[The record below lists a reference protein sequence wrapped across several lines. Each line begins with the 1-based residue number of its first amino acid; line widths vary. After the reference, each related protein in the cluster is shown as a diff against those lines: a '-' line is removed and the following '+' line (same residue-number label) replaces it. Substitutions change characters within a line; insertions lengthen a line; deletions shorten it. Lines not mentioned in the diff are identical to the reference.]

1 MHMNDISSMAGKFA
15 LVTGGS
21 RGIGA
26 AIVRRLALD
35 GAAVAF
41 TYQSSTGP
49 ADELVADIEACGGT
63 ALAIKADSADAAQ
76 VEAAVA
82 QAAKQFGRLDVL
94 VNNAGILS
102 LGEVDGYALADF
114 DRVLAVNVRAVFVA
128 VKAAIA
134 HMGRGGRIIAIGSVA
149 ADRAGFPGTSAYCM
163 SKAAVAG
170 LVRGLARDLG
180 PRGITV
186 NAVQPGPTETGMTD
200 DESVREMLRP
210 LLATG
215 RLSTPDEVA
224 GLVAYLVR
232 PEAAAVTGSAL
243 TIDGGY
249 LA

>member
-1 MHMNDISSMAGKFA
+1 MNDISSMAGKFA

-63 ALAIKADSADAAQ
+63 ALAIKADSADATQ

-82 QAAKQFGRLDVL
+82 QAAQRFGRLDVL
-94 VNNAGILS
+94 VNNAGIAS
-102 LGEVDGYALADF
+102 LGELDGYPLSDF

-149 ADRAGFPGTSAYCM
+149 ADRAGFHGTSAYCM

-186 NAVQPGPTETGMTD
+186 NTVQPGPTETDMTD
-200 DESVREMLRP
+200 DSAIREMVRP

-215 RLSTPDEVA
+215 RMSTPDEVA

-232 PEAAAVTGSAL
+232 PEAAAVTGAAL
-243 TIDGGY
+243 TIDGGF